1 MTTAVYIDTQCGGCG
16 RRLRV
21 AAEHAGKQARCPHCD
36 LVYTVPARSTLTSAG
51 FEVQLPQHA
60 TGDTWQMKSPDGMVF
75 GPVAKEGLD
84 RWRDEGRMTDRS
96 QVLPPGGAQWL
107 WATDVYPDLAPAAA
121 MQPIALKENVRD
133 GTPVEPTLHSYYASG
148 IEPNR
153 GLLVLVLSILGF
165 TTACAIP
172 SLMAVILGW
181 VDLRAMKAGKMEP
194 AGRGLTITGIVLG
207 IFWTIVNLGIITAIV
222 VGLLLSL

>member
-36 LVYTVPARSTLTSAG
+36 LVYTVPPRSTLTGAG
-51 FEVQLPQHA
+51 FEVQSPQHA
-60 TGDTWQMKSPDGMVF
+60 AGDAWQMKSPDGMVF
-75 GPVAKEGLD
+75 GPVTKEGLD
-84 RWRDEGRMTDRS
+84 RWRGEGRLTDRS

-107 WATDVYPDLAPAAA
+107 WATEVYPDLAPAAA
-121 MQPIALKENVRD
+121 MQPLVAKDNPRD
-133 GTPVEPTLHSYYASG
+133 GTPAEPTLHSYYASG

-181 VDLRAMKAGKMEP
+181 VDLRAMKAGRMEP

-207 IFWTIVNLGIITAIV
+207 IFWTVVNLGVITAIV
-222 VGLLLSL
+222 VALLLSL